1 MTCEIRQQ
9 SQVDASKWDE
19 FVYANSMGWAYFLYE
34 KIGVDRQ
41 VSYTNLSFAVVD
53 RDNDDEILLIQQL
66 HRTNNHP
73 FLPKFWRFRE
83 NLTSRW
89 GFVLKDNLPGKH
101 FRKVKA
107 CYEAYIDD
115 YIWDHH
121 IKRFTMDLAPLSQW
135 AIEHRDAPN
144 PAIFLSFSPRIR
156 YTYVVDLSK
165 PDDRML
171 ADCEET
177 TRQAIRKIEASG
189 KYEIVKARPCEEDC
203 RTFIGLHKETYTR
216 THCRGGIKADSYH
229 ETIFYKFIPAG
240 FCEVYFLKERDS
252 GLVLAAIA
260 VLIYKNTAYYWWGDS
275 RNELEVGVNKYLL
288 FNIICQLRERFG
300 KSGFFETGGA
310 YAYLRSGKYKGLNDF
325 KKCFGTF
332 LVPIHQGTYAK
343 LYHKRR
349 G

>member
-9 SQVDASKWDE
+9 SQVDAGKWDE
-19 FVYANSMGWAYFLYE
+19 FVLSNSMGWAYFLHE
-34 KIGVDRQ
+34 KIGVDRY
-41 VSYTNLSFAVVD
+41 VSYTNLSFAIVD
-53 RDNDDEILLIQQL
+53 RDNDDEILLVQQL

-73 FLPKFWRFRE
+73 VLSKLRLARE
-83 NLTSRW
+83 KLTSRW
-89 GFVLKDNLPGKH
+89 GYVLKDNLPKKH
-101 FRKVKA
+101 FRKVKE

-121 IKRFTMDLAPLSQW
+121 IKRFTLDLAPLSQFSL
-135 AIEHRDAPN
+135 ENKSGVN
-144 PAIFLSFSPRIR
+144 PAIFLSFTPRIR

-165 PDDRML
+165 PDDKML

-177 TRQAIRKIEASG
+177 TRQAVRKIEASG
-189 KYEIVKARPCEEDC
+189 KYEIVKAGPNEEDC
-203 RTFIGLHKETYTR
+203 RTFIELHKETYTR
-216 THCRGGIKADSYH
+216 THDRSDIKADSYH

-240 FCEVYFLKERDS
+240 FCEVYFLKDKES
-252 GLVLAAIA
+252 SVVMSTVA

-275 RNELEVGVNKYLL
+275 RNELEVGANKYLL
-288 FNIICQLRERFG
+288 FKIICMLRERFG
-300 KSGFFETGGA
+300 KTGYFETGGA
-310 YAYLRSGKYKGLNDF
+310 YPHLRGGKYKGLNDF

-332 LVPIHQGTYAK
+332 LMPIYQGTYNK